1 MTAPVQFLR
10 VVGVRSQRQRGAV
23 VAVVD
28 RHAVVKWD
36 ERRCWSCTCP
46 APGDTCA
53 HVDRVAELL
62 HPGVTAT
69 PTAMESTNA

>member
-28 RHAVVKWD
+28 RDAVVKWD
-36 ERRCWSCTCP
+36 RRRGWSCTCP
-46 APGDTCA
+46 TPGDTCP
-53 HVDRVAELL
+53 HVNQVAELL
-62 HPGVTAT
+62 DPRVTAT
-69 PTAMESTNA
+69 PTAMESANV